1 MFLYM
6 SAVCVSL
13 REDCFLVV
21 VVVVF
26 FFGGGLRKIDW
37 PIGHMHTHTSTLY
50 ELFHVILGY
59 FRV

>member
-13 REDCFLVV
+13 REDGFFVV

-26 FFGGGLRKIDW
+26 FLGGLRKIDW